1 MSPACLGGRGLVFF
15 QQVINGL
22 AQGGIYSLIAIG
34 WTTVYGVVGVM
45 NWTHGDV
52 YMLSAFCGYFAFHI
66 FKLKFLPGL
75 LVAMAFGSVLAMSID
90 HFGYKPLRKI
100 GMPRMAGFITALGL
114 STLLRYTGTALFTPD
129 PRAYPSGLL
138 NQKLLTLFTVDG
150 KAVTVNLLHLYIFIG
165 TLVIMAALE
174 IFLKKTITGKA
185 MLAASQDMATLGL
198 MGADSEKLIKMTFA
212 ISGALG
218 GAAGVFIGAIY
229 VINTNMGS
237 LAGLKGWSVAIL
249 GGVGNTT
256 GSMLGGLILGIA
268 ESLTAGFIST
278 GYKDAIGFI
287 FMIMVL
293 LIKPTGL
300 MGYRQE
306 EKV

>member
-1 MSPACLGGRGLVFF
+1 MVFL
-15 QQVINGL
+15 QQVVNGL

-45 NWTHGDV
+45 NWTHGEV
-52 YMLSAFCGYFAFHI
+52 YMLGAFCGYFMFHTLRWS
-66 FKLKFLPGL
+66 FVPGL
-75 LVAMAFGSVLAMSID
+75 LAAMAAGGVLAMAID
-90 HFGYKPLRKI
+90 HFGYKPLRKV

-114 STLLRYTGTALFTPD
+114 STLLRYSGTAAFTPD

-138 NQKLLTLFTVDG
+138 NHNLLTLFSYKG
-150 KAVTVNLLHLYIFIG
+150 QAVTISSLHLYVLIG
-165 TLVIMAALE
+165 TVAIMTALE
-174 IFLKKTITGKA
+174 VFLKRTMTGKA
-185 MLAASQDMATLGL
+185 MLAASQDMSTLSL
-198 MGADSEKLIKMTFA
+198 MGADPEKLIKITFA

-218 GAAGVFIGAIY
+218 AAAGVFIGAIY
-229 VINTNMGS
+229 AINTMMGS

-249 GGVGNTT
+249 GGIGNTT
-256 GSMLGGLILGIA
+256 GSMLGGLILGVA

-287 FMIMVL
+287 IMICVL
-293 LIKPTGL
+293 LIKPAGL
-300 MGYRQE
+300 MGYNRE

>member
-1 MSPACLGGRGLVFF
+1 
-15 QQVINGL
+15 
-22 AQGGIYSLIAIG
+22 
-34 WTTVYGVVGVM
+34 
-45 NWTHGDV
+45 
-52 YMLSAFCGYFAFHI
+52 
-66 FKLKFLPGL
+66 
-75 LVAMAFGSVLAMSID
+75 
-90 HFGYKPLRKI
+90 
-100 GMPRMAGFITALGL
+100 
-114 STLLRYTGTALFTPD
+114 
-129 PRAYPSGLL
+129 
-138 NQKLLTLFTVDG
+138 
-150 KAVTVNLLHLYIFIG
+150 VNSLHLYIFIG
-165 TLVIMAALE
+165 TLIIMAALE
-174 IFLKKTITGKA
+174 FFLKKTLTGKA

-198 MGADSEKLIKMTFA
+198 MGADSEKLIKITFA

-218 GAAGVFIGAIY
+218 AAAGVFIGTIY

-278 GYKDAIGFI
+278 GYKDAVGFI
-287 FMIMVL
+287 FMILVL

>member
-1 MSPACLGGRGLVFF
+1 MDVLEFI

-45 NWTHGDV
+45 NWTHGEV
-52 YMLSAFCGYFAFHI
+52 YMLGAFCGF
-66 FKLKFLPGL
+66 FLFTRLHLPFLAGL
-75 LVAMAFGSVLAMSID
+75 LISMVAGSLIAMAID
-90 HFGYKPLRKI
+90 QFGYKPLRKI

-114 STLLRYTGTALFTPD
+114 STLLRYSSTALFTPD
-129 PRAYPSGLL
+129 PQAYPANLL
-138 NQKLLTLFTVDG
+138 SYKLLTLFHING
-150 KAVTVNLLHLYIFIG
+150 KAITVSSLHLMIFLG

-174 IFLKKTITGKA
+174 LFIRKTLTGKA
-185 MLAASQDMATLGL
+185 MLAASQDMSTLEL
-198 MGADSEKLIKMTFA
+198 MGANPEKLIKITFA

-218 GAAGVFIGAIY
+218 AAAGVFVGTIY
-229 VINTNMGS
+229 AINTMMGS

-249 GGVGNTT
+249 GGVGNMT
-256 GSMLGGLILGIA
+256 GSMLGGLLLGIA
-268 ESLTAGFIST
+268 ESLTAGFVST

-287 FMIMVL
+287 IMILVL
-293 LIKPTGL
+293 LVKPTGL
-300 MGYRQE
+300 KGYSAE

>member
-1 MSPACLGGRGLVFF
+1 MEFI

-34 WTTVYGVVGVM
+34 WTTVYGIVGVM
-45 NWTHGDV
+45 NWTHGEV
-52 YMLSAFCGYFAFHI
+52 YMLGGFAGFFLFNT
-66 FKLKFLPGL
+66 FKMDFLPGL
-75 LVAMAFGSVLAMSID
+75 LVSMIVGSLLAMAID
-90 HFGYKPLRKI
+90 QFGYKPLRKI

-114 STLLRYTGTALFTPD
+114 STLLRYSATAVFTND
-129 PRAYPSGLL
+129 PQAYRSDLL
-138 NQKLLTLFTVDG
+138 NHQLITLFKVDG
-150 KAVTVNLLHLYIFIG
+150 KDITVSSLHLYIFIG
-165 TLVIMAALE
+165 TLIIMAALE
-174 IFLKKTITGKA
+174 IFLRRTITGKA

-198 MGADSEKLIKMTFA
+198 MGADPEKLIKVTFA

-218 GAAGVFIGAIY
+218 AAAGVFVGTIY
-229 VINTNMGS
+229 AINTMMGA

-249 GGVGNTT
+249 GGIGNTT
-256 GSMLGGLILGIA
+256 GSLLGGLLLGIA

-287 FMIMVL
+287 IMILVL
-293 LIKPTGL
+293 LVKPTGL
-300 MGYRQE
+300 MGYKFE

>member
-1 MSPACLGGRGLVFF
+1 LLFF

-52 YMLSAFCGYFAFHI
+52 YMLGGFCAYFMFHK
-66 FKLKFLPGL
+66 FKMGFLPGL
-75 LVAMAFGSVLAMSID
+75 LVAMAFGSLLAVSID
-90 HFGYKPLRKI
+90 HFGYRPLRRI

-114 STLLRYTGTALFTPD
+114 STLLRYTATAVFTPD
-129 PRAYPSGLL
+129 PRAYPPGLL
-138 NQKLLTLFTVDG
+138 KQSLLTLFTVGG
-150 KAVTVNLLHLYIFIG
+150 KDITVNSLHMYIFFG
-165 TLVIMAALE
+165 TLIIMAALE
-174 IFLKKTITGKA
+174 LFLKRTITGKA

-198 MGADSEKLIKMTFA
+198 MGADSEKLIKVTFA

-218 GAAGVFIGAIY
+218 AAAGVFIGTIY
-229 VINTNMGS
+229 VINTNMGA

-256 GSMLGGLILGIA
+256 GSMIGGLILGIA

-278 GYKDAIGFI
+278 GYKDAVGFI
-287 FMIMVL
+287 FMILVL